1 MSVHACIKGLD
12 GYTYD
17 TSLSLGG
24 ALMTVFSLCFS
35 VVHKIS
41 VIKMNNFFD
50 WGKTCEV
57 SKLSILGCS
66 YNSCAFCSFATKG
79 YLAILYVNSVIR
91 KFWPSVFFFLWS

>member
-1 MSVHACIKGLD
+1 MCVHACIKGLA
-12 GYTYD
+12 GYPYD

-50 WGKTCEV
+50 WDKTCQV
-57 SKLSILGCS
+57 SKLSYAVHITPVL
-66 YNSCAFCSFATKG
+66 FVLLLPK
-79 YLAILYVNSVIR
+79 VI
-91 KFWPSVFFFLWS
+91 